1 MEENYRDKRAFEELN
16 LSWTW
21 PIHRNEAGK
30 DLWENGPQER
40 RRHATK
46 QRSVGQAK
54 TEGHKEQVEQ
64 LDTYPVGAESSE
76 SGMKCG
82 KNFYLERNDLAI

>member
-1 MEENYRDKRAFEELN
+1 M
-16 LSWTW
+16 
-21 PIHRNEAGK
+21 
-30 DLWENGPQER
+30 
-40 RRHATK
+40 TK

-54 TEGHKEQVEQ
+54 KEGHKEQVEQ

-76 SGMKCG
+76 IGMKCG

>member
-1 MEENYRDKRAFEELN
+1 M
-16 LSWTW
+16 
-21 PIHRNEAGK
+21 
-30 DLWENGPQER
+30 
-40 RRHATK
+40 TK

-54 TEGHKEQVEQ
+54 PEGHKEQAEQ
-64 LDTYPVGAESSE
+64 LGTYPVGAESSE